1 MGMEDAIGQIL
12 TAKDQKPMLFEIS
25 PLEYDFHDI
34 DGLYYMLD
42 RKLSGCLLL
51 MWTKPMDPN
60 AEGTVLLDGVPVDGC
75 VSQYM
80 AVMGNMW
87 VLGIP
92 LRGRVIEYGKSY
104 QLHIEGYADAD
115 GNVMEPQKDVGCM
128 RQKEWKP
135 GQSQQ
140 R

>member
-1 MGMEDAIGQIL
+1 MGMEEAIGEIL
-12 TAKDQKPMLFEIS
+12 IAKDQKPMLFEIS

-92 LRGRVIEYGKSY
+92 LRGRGPPSPEVVDKSVGADRAINKKK
-104 QLHIEGYADAD
+104 HIKTGISA
-115 GNVMEPQKDVGCM
+115 
-128 RQKEWKP
+128 R
-135 GQSQQ
+135 
-140 R
+140 